1 MFEMMHKWCQLT
13 YFFYKIISGIISY
26 EWYFRSINKLINV
39 YIYISHGCFHQ
50 HESNTILFYNIFIF
64 YTFILY
70 IVYCICWFALERPWP
85 KKNVID
91 YVYMYNI
98 TSYMYMCVCVSQIR
112 FMLMGSCQSSS
123 AARSHDFWCA
133 WASTSKLGGLRFASP
148 GQKAEGSL
156 RCVAENFRKT
166 WICTFIL
173 SYISYISY
181 WSVVSNHVFSM
192 IPVTEGAAES
202 EATCGVEKK
211 SAQALGCRLQH
222 PQF

>member
-1 MFEMMHKWCQLT
+1 MDKC
-13 YFFYKIISGIISY
+13 I
-26 EWYFRSINKLINV
+26 
-39 YIYISHGCFHQ
+39 YIYHMGVFISMNWTPSYF
-50 HESNTILFYNIFIF
+50 TIYLYF
-64 YTFILY
+64 TFSYYY

-98 TSYMYMCVCVSQIR
+98 TSYMYMCVSQIR

-148 GQKAEGSL
+148 GKKAEGSL

-173 SYISYISY
+173 SYIAYISY

-211 SAQALGCRLQH
+211 SAQALGCRLRMA
-222 PQF
+222 PASPILV